1 MKVLRLR
8 LASARRLLLL
18 PALLLA
24 LGLLVAACGV
34 TTPTNPP
41 APATATPEPAAAT
54 ATAPPAADSTPT
66 PGGGASATEVEVT
79 LGEWFIE
86 PKQIDIAGGTVSFKI
101 TNTGNSPHDFVILNG
116 GQEVAK
122 SKVLNK
128 NQTDTLTVDLPAGS
142 FTTVCDIAGH
152 KEAGMQGTLVT
163 K

>member
-8 LASARRLLLL
+8 RASAGRLVSW
-18 PALLLA
+18 AAVLLA
-24 LGLLVAACGV
+24 LGLLAAACGV

-41 APATATPEPAAAT
+41 APATATTEAAAT
-54 ATAPPAADSTPT
+54 APADNATPT
-66 PGGGASATEVEVT
+66 TGGGASASEIEVT

-86 PKQIDIAGGTVSFKI
+86 PKAIDIAGGTASFKV
-101 TNTGNSPHDFVILNG
+101 TNTGNAPHDFVILNG
-116 GQEVAK
+116 AQEVVK

-128 NQTDTLTVDLPAGS
+128 GQTDTLSVDLPAGS
-142 FTTVCDIAGH
+142 FITICDIAGH